1 VTTDKGLTH
10 GEWAGKFTFFLAVTG
25 STVGLGNLWK
35 FPYVAG
41 SSGGGSFI
49 LIYLLCLF
57 LIGLPLMMAEIMLG
71 RLGRQSPVNSLRR
84 LAKIHGLSGLWKWLG
99 VLGMLIACLILSYY
113 SVIGGWAFAYTVRAA
128 SGLFTG
134 QTMDGV
140 VSLFSRF
147 AADPEHLL
155 AWHTLF
161 MLTTVMVV
169 SRGVKNGLELTVK
182 WLMPVLVI
190 ILIVLVVYAV
200 RNADVYNAFAFLFHP
215 DFSKITPDIVLT
227 AMGHAFFTLSLGMGA
242 IMVYGSYIGTRAP
255 ICGLSTAIIITDTL
269 VAILA
274 GLAIFPL
281 VFSFQLEGVMIQSD
295 PGLLFRIFPYVF
307 GQMPAG
313 TLMGTLFFILL
324 SIAALTSAISLLE
337 PAVAWLVESR
347 GMTRPRASA
356 WAGFLV
362 WLLGLASMLSF
373 TGLSLRD
380 MITAVSV
387 WLGYYDPGLEHR
399 FYDLSFFAMIDYL
412 TAKFLLPV
420 SGILIA
426 IFSGWMLK
434 EEVTRQELSLSNGS
448 YKCWSV
454 LVRYVAPIA
463 IFIVLLNATG
473 ALVWIG
479 RFINH

>member
-1 VTTDKGLTH
+1 VNTDKASIH
-10 GEWAGKFTFFLAVTG
+10 GEWSGKFTFFLAATG
-25 STVGLGNLWK
+25 SAVGLGNLWK
-35 FPYVAG
+35 FPYIAG

-49 LIYLLCLF
+49 LIYLLCLL

-71 RLGRQSPVNSLRR
+71 RMGRQSPVNSLRR
-84 LAKIHGLSGLWKWLG
+84 VAKMHGLSGSWKWLG
-99 VLGMLIACLILSYY
+99 VLGMLIASLILSYY

-140 VSLFSRF
+140 VSLFSQF

-161 MLTTVMVV
+161 MLATVMIV
-169 SRGVKNGLELTVK
+169 SRGVKNGLELAVK

-190 ILIVLVVYAV
+190 ILVILVAYAV
-200 RNADVYNAFAFLFHP
+200 KNADVINAVAFLFHP

-255 ICGLSTAIIITDTL
+255 ICGLSTAIIVTDTL

-313 TLMGTLFFILL
+313 ILMGTLFFILV

-337 PAVAWLVESR
+337 PAVSWLIENR
-347 GMTRPRASA
+347 GMTRPRAAA
-356 WAGFLV
+356 WAGICV
-362 WLLGLASMLSF
+362 WLLGLISMLSF

-380 MITAVSV
+380 MLTAVSV
-387 WLGYYDPGLEHR
+387 WLGYYDLGLEHK
-399 FYDLSFFAMIDYL
+399 FYDQNFFSLIDFM
-412 TAKFLLPV
+412 TAKFLLPI

-426 IFSGWMLK
+426 IFSGWLLK
-434 EEVTRQELSLSNGS
+434 SDVTRQELSLSKWS
-448 YKCWSV
+448 FHCWRV
-454 LVRYVAPIA
+454 LIRFITPFA
-463 IFIVLLNATG
+463 IFVVLLNATG
-473 ALVWIG
+473 ALKWI
-479 RFINH
+479 RHFINH